1 MTNFRT
7 GVSVSALC
15 VIAALGTA
23 GCAPQSRFEW
33 GSYEPSLYDYYK
45 NPGDRAQYEKS
56 LTLAIAS
63 GRKSNKIA
71 PGLCAE
77 LGYMK
82 LEDGNVAEAQ
92 SSFDE
97 EMRLFPESRPFLT
110 GVTKRMAPAAA
121 TKDTVS

>member
-1 MTNFRT
+1 MTDTRT
-7 GVSVSALC
+7 AITLTVL
-15 VIAALGTA
+15 AAIVCLGAA

-45 NPGDRAQYEKS
+45 NPSDRAQYEKA
-56 LTLAIAS
+56 LTKAIAD
-63 GRKSNKIA
+63 GRKSNKVA

-82 LEDGNVAEAQ
+82 LEDGNTADAQ
-92 SSFDE
+92 ASFDE

-110 GVTKRMAPAAA
+110 GVTKRVAPSDAA
-121 TKDTVS
+121 KDHVS